1 MSELDR
7 LAGAVRDRRLA
18 MGGKTQS
25 EAASM
30 AGVSDTTWNQV
41 ETGKAVN
48 ERSLAKISQ
57 ALWNDPLAG
66 SRILEGQE
74 PPDVA
79 APGPAPAGELL
90 RAIRELTEAVRDL
103 RADLREGR
111 R

>member
-1 MSELDR
+1 MPQVDR
-7 LAGAVRDRRLA
+7 LAEAVRERRLA

-25 EAASM
+25 EAAAI

-41 ETGKAVN
+41 ETGKTVS

-57 ALWNDPLAG
+57 ALWGNSYAG
-66 SRILEGQE
+66 ARILDGGD
-74 PPDVA
+74 PPEEVPAGA
-79 APGPAPAGELL
+79 APTGELL
-90 RAIRELTEAVRDL
+90 RAIRDLTEAVRDL

>member
-1 MSELDR
+1 
-7 LAGAVRDRRLA
+7 

-25 EAASM
+25 EAAAI

-41 ETGKAVN
+41 ETGKAVS

-57 ALWNDPLAG
+57 ALWG
-66 SRILEGQE
+66 SSSIAAKILEGEE
-74 PPDVA
+74 PPDDVPAGA
-79 APGPAPAGELL
+79 APTGDLL
-90 RAIRELTEAVRDL
+90 RAIRDLTEAVRDL